1 VLPRNENVHLTTES
15 ANLLPDPSPDG
26 PPAPRWTIA
35 TAVLALGTLG
45 FVLLSREPA
54 RPKLPPARP
63 QAVRTRV
70 LAVHPREFQVA
81 LRAQGVV
88 RAREEITL
96 SAQVSG
102 RVARVSERFE
112 DGSFFAANEVLL
124 ELEDED
130 YRTAVAMAVAR
141 LRSAEA
147 ARQLALLSHRRN
159 EGLLKDRLLPEAQAE
174 VTEATLAQAQAD
186 VNSAAAQ
193 LERARRDHERTRVR
207 APFNGCVRRRAVGP
221 GQLVGPSTVL
231 GSIFSVDEAEVRL
244 PVAVRDLRF
253 MELPAQARRGAT
265 SGDPGHGGAG
275 LSLTSPA
282 EPAAEVTLTD
292 PLDPAS
298 TLVRVGFLVRTEG
311 ALDENSL
318 DALLVVRVPDPFG
331 LESGKPPL
339 RPGHPVTGLV
349 RGRVLTNVVVLPRAA
364 VRELDRVNFVHRE
377 ELTLTSRR
385 ITPLWSDEEHIL
397 VPADAVPAD
406 HLVATTQL
414 VYAPEGAKVEIIPE
428 TPAAGASPTN
438 AVPVGTNHPVAARR
452 TP

>member
-1 VLPRNENVHLTTES
+1 MPPPESGRQPAAGSPSSLPAL
-15 ANLLPDPSPDG
+15 
-26 PPAPRWTIA
+26 RWVGGVA
-35 TAVLALGTLG
+35 FLAFGLVG

-54 RPKLPPARP
+54 RPKLPPAKP

-70 LAVHPREFQVA
+70 LAVQPRDFPVV

-102 RVARVSERFE
+102 RVARLSEQFE
-112 DGSFFAANEVLL
+112 DGSFFAVNEVLL

-130 YRTAVAMAVAR
+130 YRTAIAMAEAR

-193 LERARRDHERTRVR
+193 LERARRDLERTRIR
-207 APFNGCVRRRAVGP
+207 APFNGCVRRRTAGPGLLVGP
-221 GQLVGPSTVL
+221 GTPL
-231 GSIFSVDEAEVRL
+231 GSIFAVDEAEVRL
-244 PVAVRDLRF
+244 PVAVRDLRLL
-253 MELPAQARRGAT
+253 ELPDQVRRISV
-265 SGDPGHGGAG
+265 SGNPGYWGGG
-275 LSLTSPA
+275 LLLPWPS
-282 EPAAEVTLTD
+282 EPVAEVTFAD
-292 PLDPAS
+292 ALDPAAAI
-298 TLVRVGFLVRTEG
+298 RRQGFVVRTEG

-331 LESGKPPL
+331 LDSAQPAL

-349 RGRVLTNVVVLPRAA
+349 SGRVLTNVIVLPRVA
-364 VRELDRVNFVHRE
+364 VRELDRVHFVHRE
-377 ELTLTSRR
+377 KLTLTSRR
-385 ITPLWSDEEHIL
+385 ITPIWSDEESVIVSADS
-397 VPADAVPAD
+397 VPAG
-406 HLVATTQL
+406 HLLATTHL

-428 TPAAGASPTN
+428 IPAVSASTN
-438 AVPVGTNHPVAARR
+438 AVPAGTNGVPTGGR

>member
-1 VLPRNENVHLTTES
+1 MPPSESGHPPTEVTSSALPARRWAGGV
-15 ANLLPDPSPDG
+15 ALL
-26 PPAPRWTIA
+26 I
-35 TAVLALGTLG
+35 LGIVG

-54 RPKLPPARP
+54 RPKLPPAKP

-70 LAVHPREFQVA
+70 LAVQPREFPVV

-102 RVARVSERFE
+102 RVARVSEQFE
-112 DGSFFAANEVLL
+112 DGSFFAANEILL

-130 YRTAVAMAVAR
+130 YRTAVAMSEAR

-186 VNSAAAQ
+186 VNSAVAQ
-193 LERARRDHERTRVR
+193 LERARRDLERTRIR
-207 APFNGCVRRRAVGP
+207 APFNGCVRRRGVGP
-221 GQLVGPSTVL
+221 GQLVGPGTVL

-244 PVAVRDLRF
+244 PVAVRDIRF
-253 MELPAQARRGAT
+253 MELPEQARRGAT
-265 SGDPGHGGAG
+265 PGDSGQGGAG

-298 TLVRVGFLVRTEG
+298 ALRRVGFVVRTEG

-331 LESGKPPL
+331 LSSGKPPL

-377 ELTLTSRR
+377 KLTLSSRR
-385 ITPLWSDEEHIL
+385 ITALWSDEEHIV

-438 AVPVGTNHPVAARR
+438 AVPGGTNHPVAARR

>member
-1 VLPRNENVHLTTES
+1 MPPPESGRQPAAGSPSSLPAL
-15 ANLLPDPSPDG
+15 
-26 PPAPRWTIA
+26 RWVGGVA
-35 TAVLALGTLG
+35 FLAFGLVG

-54 RPKLPPARP
+54 RPKLPPAKP

-70 LAVHPREFQVA
+70 LAVQPRDFPVV

-102 RVARVSERFE
+102 RVARVSEQFE
-112 DGSFFAANEVLL
+112 DGSFFAVNEVLL

-130 YRTAVAMAVAR
+130 YRTAIAMAEAR

-193 LERARRDHERTRVR
+193 LERARRDLERTRIR
-207 APFNGCVRRRAVGP
+207 APFNGCVRRRTAGPGLLVGP
-221 GQLVGPSTVL
+221 GTAL

-244 PVAVRDLRF
+244 PVAVRDLRLIG
-253 MELPAQARRGAT
+253 LPNPGRG
-265 SGDPGHGGAG
+265 D
-275 LSLTSPA
+275 TSPA
-282 EPAAEVTLTD
+282 SLTEVTLTD

-298 TLVRVGFLVRTEG
+298 AIRRQGFVVRTEG

-331 LESGKPPL
+331 LDSAQPAL

-349 RGRVLTNVVVLPRAA
+349 RGRVLTNVIVLPRAA

-377 ELTLTSRR
+377 KLTLTSRR
-385 ITPLWSDEEHIL
+385 ITPVWSDEEHIV
-397 VPADAVPAD
+397 VPADAVPTG
-406 HLVATTQL
+406 HLVATTHL

-428 TPAAGASPTN
+428 TPAGGASSTN
-438 AVPVGTNHPVAARR
+438 AVPEGTNGPAGPRKA
-452 TP
+452 P